1 MHDDSDVALML
12 GLQKGDTAAFE
23 ILLRR
28 HQEPILNLAYRFLG
42 DRDEAED
49 LTQDVFLRLY
59 RARASY
65 RPDAKFTTWLYRIA
79 SNACLNALRARKGRR
94 AMSLEGLAADGRNA
108 TPIQIEDTKAS
119 APPVALLRDE
129 MGERIRGIVDG
140 LPDAQRLAIV
150 LNKYQDLSYEEVAE
164 AMDLTVMAV
173 KSLLFRARER
183 IKERLMPYLREEV
196 R

>member
-1 MHDDSDVALML
+1 MALML